1 MTTLFEGKGVSLQFL
16 NDFFYS
22 YFAAFFSYKRMSACR
37 LNANDNIYFS
47 WKCWFNVEEVMN
59 TKEIINYATQIEK
72 LQNDGGYEDIISL
85 LTDLNNAYVTL
96 EQLQTTD
103 IVKVL
108 YKLRKFCPVVS
119 ARTIAKGLLSKWKK
133 LCKLSSLLKSN
144 NKNMWEDKELDTH
157 DLPNVEVSHL
167 NEKGNKDQAFTCNTE
182 QHDITKDV
190 NQDKCDACLNKLS
203 PEKPCPAKEAAESF
217 QLHCEEES
225 FTLAAASH
233 SRSDTEKDY
242 QTSVPQN
249 TTQPSASSDSMA
261 LRSKCVHLILQALTL
276 NQQIDSDVMDKHKA
290 LAEDIE
296 THVHA
301 LHGRNQLK
309 YKSCIR
315 SKVANLKNPKNPH
328 LRQGLI
334 SGHLTPDAFAR
345 MSVEEMAGEELRQLR
360 EGYTTLGISEHQLP
374 EAVEGT
380 PTHKVRCRRCE
391 GLDCK
396 VTQISRGTLF
406 LPSWVRSGS
415 ADDDSMTFM
424 TCANCGEQWYH
435 SSWVCL

>member
-1 MTTLFEGKGVSLQFL
+1 
-16 NDFFYS
+16 
-22 YFAAFFSYKRMSACR
+22 
-37 LNANDNIYFS
+37 
-47 WKCWFNVEEVMN
+47 MN
-59 TKEIINYATQIEK
+59 TKEIIHYATQIEK
-72 LQNDGGYEDIISL
+72 LHNDGSYEDTISL
-85 LTDLNNAYVTL
+85 LTDLSNTCVTL
-96 EQLQTTD
+96 EQMQTTD

-108 YKLRKFCPVVS
+108 YKLLKFCPVVS

-133 LCKLSSLLKSN
+133 LHKLSSVLKNN
-144 NKNMWEDKELDTH
+144 NKDMWEDKELETL
-157 DLPNVEVSHL
+157 DLPNVEMSLKIPSVTNGSQHL
-167 NEKGNKDQAFTCNTE
+167 NEKGNENQAFKCNTD

-190 NQDKCDACLNKLS
+190 KQDNCDSCLNKTS
-203 PEKPCPAKEAAESF
+203 SEKPCPAKEAAESVHL
-217 QLHCEEES
+217 QCEEES
-225 FTLAAASH
+225 ITQAAASH
-233 SRSDTEKDY
+233 SRSNTEKDF
-242 QTSVPQN
+242 QTSVLLN
-249 TTQPSASSDSMA
+249 TSQPSTSSDSMA

-276 NQQIDSDVMDKHKA
+276 NQQIDSDFMDKRKA

-296 THVHA
+296 AHVQA

-328 LRQGLI
+328 LCQGLI
-334 SGHLTPDAFAR
+334 SGHLTPEAFVR
-345 MSVEEMAGEELRQLR
+345 MSVEEMAGEELRKIR
-360 EGYTTLGISEHQLP
+360 EGYTTMGISEHQLP

-380 PTHKVRCRRCE
+380 PTNKVRCRRCE
-391 GLDCK
+391 SLDCR

-424 TCANCGEQWYH
+424 TCTNCGEQWYH

>member
-1 MTTLFEGKGVSLQFL
+1 
-16 NDFFYS
+16 
-22 YFAAFFSYKRMSACR
+22 
-37 LNANDNIYFS
+37 
-47 WKCWFNVEEVMN
+47 MN
-59 TKEIINYATQIEK
+59 TKDIICYATQIEK
-72 LQNDGGYEDIISL
+72 LQSDGGYEDIITL
-85 LTDLNNAYVTL
+85 LTDLNNACVTV

-108 YKLRKFCPVVS
+108 YKLLKFCPVVS
-119 ARTIAKGLLSKWKK
+119 ARTMAKGLLSKWKT
-133 LCKLSSLLKSN
+133 LYKLSSLLKSN
-144 NKNMWEDKELDTH
+144 NKNMCEDKELDTL
-157 DLPNVEVSHL
+157 DADVSHL
-167 NEKGNKDQAFTCNTE
+167 NEKGNKNQAFTCNTE

-190 NQDKCDACLNKLS
+190 NQDNFDACLNKLS
-203 PEKPCPAKEAAESF
+203 PEKPCPVKDAAESV
-217 QLHCEEES
+217 QIHYEEES
-225 FTLAAASH
+225 FTLGAATH

-242 QTSVPQN
+242 QTSVPPN
-249 TTQPSASSDSMA
+249 TSQASASSGSMP
-261 LRSKCVHLILQALTL
+261 LRSKCVHLILQALSL
-276 NQQIDSDVMDKHKA
+276 NQQIHSDVMDKHKV

-301 LHGRNQLK
+301 LHGRNQIK

-360 EGYTTLGISEHQLP
+360 EGYTSVGISEHQLP

-380 PTHKVRCRRCE
+380 PTNKVRCRRCKN
-391 GLDCK
+391 LDCR

-406 LPSWVRSGS
+406 LPSWVRSGG

>member
-1 MTTLFEGKGVSLQFL
+1 MLYVLARK
-16 NDFFYS
+16 
-22 YFAAFFSYKRMSACR
+22 
-37 LNANDNIYFS
+37 
-47 WKCWFNVEEVMN
+47 
-59 TKEIINYATQIEK
+59 
-72 LQNDGGYEDIISL
+72 EDI
-85 LTDLNNAYVTL
+85 
-96 EQLQTTD
+96 E
-103 IVKVL
+103 
-108 YKLRKFCPVVS
+108 
-119 ARTIAKGLLSKWKK
+119 G
-133 LCKLSSLLKSN
+133 N
-144 NKNMWEDKELDTH
+144 NKDVWEDKGPETH

-167 NEKGNKDQAFTCNTE
+167 NEKGIENQAFACNTE
-182 QHDITKDV
+182 QHDTTVKDV
-190 NQDKCDACLNKLS
+190 NQDRCDACLNKLS
-203 PEKPCPAKEAAESF
+203 LEKHCPAKDAAERV
-217 QLHCEEES
+217 QLPAP
-225 FTLAAASH
+225 AAASH
-233 SRSDTEKDY
+233 STSHSEKDS

-249 TTQPSASSDSMA
+249 ASQPSASSDSITV
-261 LRSKCVHLILQALTL
+261 RSKCVCLIAQALTL
-276 NQQIDSDVMDKHKA
+276 NHQIDSDVMKKRKA

-296 THVHA
+296 TRVHD

-360 EGYTTLGISEHQLP
+360 EGYTTMGISEHQLP

-380 PTHKVRCRRCE
+380 ATNKVRCRRCG

-396 VTQISRGTLF
+396 VTQVSRGTLF

-424 TCANCGEQWYH
+424 TCASCGEQWYH

>member
-1 MTTLFEGKGVSLQFL
+1 
-16 NDFFYS
+16 
-22 YFAAFFSYKRMSACR
+22 
-37 LNANDNIYFS
+37 
-47 WKCWFNVEEVMN
+47 MN
-59 TKEIINYATQIEK
+59 TKEIIYYATQIEK
-72 LQNDGGYEDIISL
+72 LHNDGSYEDIISL
-85 LTDLNNAYVTL
+85 LTDLNNTCVTL
-96 EQLQTTD
+96 EQMQTTD

-108 YKLRKFCPVVS
+108 FKLLKSCPIVS

-133 LCKLSSLLKSN
+133 LHKLSSVLKNN
-144 NKNMWEDKELDTH
+144 NKDMWEDKELDTH
-157 DLPNVEVSHL
+157 DLPNIEVSLKIPSVTNGSQHL
-167 NEKGNKDQAFTCNTE
+167 NEKGNENQAFTCNTE
-182 QHDITKDV
+182 QHDITKDE
-190 NQDKCDACLNKLS
+190 NQDKCDACSNKLS
-203 PEKPCPAKEAAESF
+203 CEKPCSAKEAAESVHL
-217 QLHCEEES
+217 QCEKES
-225 FTLAAASH
+225 FALAAASH
-233 SRSDTEKDY
+233 SRSDTGKDS

-249 TTQPSASSDSMA
+249 TSQPSTSSDSME

-276 NQQIDSDVMDKHKA
+276 NLQIDSGFMDKHKV

-296 THVHA
+296 AHVHA

-334 SGHLTPDAFAR
+334 SGHLTPEAFTR

-360 EGYTTLGISEHQLP
+360 EGYTTMGISEHQLP

-380 PTHKVRCRRCE
+380 ATNKVRCRRCD
-391 GLDCK
+391 GLDCR

-406 LPSWVRSGS
+406 LPSWVRSGN

-424 TCANCGEQWYH
+424 TCAKCGEQWYQ

>member
-1 MTTLFEGKGVSLQFL
+1 
-16 NDFFYS
+16 
-22 YFAAFFSYKRMSACR
+22 
-37 LNANDNIYFS
+37 
-47 WKCWFNVEEVMN
+47 MN
-59 TKEIINYATQIEK
+59 TKEIMHYATQIEK
-72 LQNDGGYEDIISL
+72 LQNDGSYEDIISL
-85 LTDLNNAYVTL
+85 LTVLNNACVTL

-103 IVKVL
+103 IVNVL
-108 YKLRKFCPVVS
+108 YKLLKFCPVVS

-133 LCKLSSLLKSN
+133 LYKLSSVLKSD
-144 NKNMWEDKELDTH
+144 NKNMWEDKELEAR

-167 NEKGNKDQAFTCNTE
+167 NGKGNKNQAFTCNTE

-203 PEKPCPAKEAAESF
+203 PEKPCPAKDAAESF
-217 QLHCEEES
+217 QLHREEES

-233 SRSDTEKDY
+233 SRSDTEKDV
-242 QTSVPQN
+242 QTSVPPN
-249 TTQPSASSDSMA
+249 TNQPSASSDSMA
-261 LRSKCVHLILQALTL
+261 LRSKCLHLILQALTL

-296 THVHA
+296 THIHA
-301 LHGRNQLK
+301 LHGRNQIK
-309 YKSCIR
+309 YKACIR

-360 EGYTTLGISEHQLP
+360 GGYTTMGISEHQLP

-380 PTHKVRCRRCE
+380 PTNKVRCRRCK
-391 GLDCK
+391 GLDCR

-424 TCANCGEQWYH
+424 TCSNCGEQWYH